1 MGGDIAVSRD
11 GHVGLIEIARPPH
24 NFFDVALIQAIGD
37 ALKAFDEDRN
47 IRAVVL
53 AAQGK
58 SFCAG
63 ADFSGEGAFEGNE
76 LADRFE
82 ALYAAGAELL
92 RTRKPFIAAV
102 QGAAIGGGL
111 GLAAVADFRV
121 ASPSSRFAANF
132 VKIGI
137 HQGFGLSVTL
147 PRLVG
152 EQRAA
157 ELLLT
162 GRRIGGEEAHALGLV
177 DRLVPEERLRDAAF
191 AFAREI
197 AVNAPLA
204 VMSARATLRLGL
216 YEAATEVMVRER
228 TEQAWLRQTQ
238 DAEEG
243 ISAVAERRDGRFI
256 AG

>member
-1 MGGDIAVSRD
+1 MMDDIATGRR
-11 GHVGLIEIARPPH
+11 GHVGLIELARPPH
-24 NFFDVALIQAIGD
+24 NHFDVALIQAIGD
-37 ALKAFDEDRN
+37 ALKTFDADRD

-63 ADFSGEGAFEGNE
+63 ADFSNDGAFEGRD
-76 LADRFE
+76 LGDRF
-82 ALYAAGAELL
+82 AVLYEAGAALL
-92 RTRKPFIAAV
+92 QTDKPFVAAV
-102 QGAAIGGGL
+102 QGAAVGGGL
-111 GLAAVADFRV
+111 GLAAVADFRI
-121 ASPSSRFAANF
+121 ATPSSRFAANF
-132 VKIGI
+132 VKLGI

-162 GRRIGGEEAHALGLV
+162 GRRIGGEEARAIGLV
-177 DRLVPEERLRDAAF
+177 DRLVPEAELREAAF
-191 AFAREI
+191 AFAGEI

-204 VMSARATLRLGL
+204 VVSIRATLRRGL
-216 YEAATEVMVRER
+216 YEQASEAMIRER
-228 TEQAWLRQTQ
+228 TEQARLRRTD

-243 ISAVAERRDGRFI
+243 LRAVADRRDGRFT
-256 AG
+256 GR

>member
-1 MGGDIAVSRD
+1 MMDDIATGRR
-11 GHVGLIEIARPPH
+11 GHVGLIELARPPH
-24 NFFDVALIQAIGD
+24 NHFDVALIRAIGD
-37 ALKAFDEDRN
+37 ALQAFDADRD

-63 ADFSGEGAFEGNE
+63 ADFSNDGAFEGR
-76 LADRFE
+76 D
-82 ALYAAGAELL
+82 
-92 RTRKPFIAAV
+92 
-102 QGAAIGGGL
+102 L
-111 GLAAVADFRV
+111 GD
-121 ASPSSRFAANF
+121 RFAANF
-132 VKIGI
+132 VKLGI

-162 GRRIGGEEAHALGLV
+162 GRRIGGEEARAIGLV
-177 DRLVPEERLRDAAF
+177 DRLVPEAELREAAF
-191 AFAREI
+191 AFAGEI

-204 VMSARATLRLGL
+204 IVSIRATLRRGL
-216 YEAATEVMVRER
+216 YEQASEAMIRER
-228 TEQAWLRQTQ
+228 TEQARLRRTD

-243 ISAVAERRDGRFI
+243 LRAVADRRDGRFT
-256 AG
+256 GR